1 MLDTLRGV
9 LPNVEIRRDQ
19 IVHVFCGVRPLA
31 ASGSKVTAVVSRGHS
46 IHTDEPDG
54 RRPFAVISLVG
65 GKWTTFRSLAE
76 QSADAILARL
86 GRPRKCRTDAMP
98 IGGGQGCPVGQE
110 RRKQWIARI
119 ARETNLP
126 EARIA
131 DLLARYGARAET
143 YARQAAHAAV
153 GIATTGAGAAPT
165 SAAAG
170 NPDVSTGNAS
180 AGAAASGEADETP
193 LKTLPDYSVGEIR
206 RIAAE
211 EYVQHLDD
219 LVCRRSIIALLG
231 RASEPALTELAEVA
245 GAVLGWSVD
254 RQAAEVAR
262 ALDELRM
269 PS

>member
-1 MLDTLRGV
+1 
-9 LPNVEIRRDQ
+9 
-19 IVHVFCGVRPLA
+19 
-31 ASGSKVTAVVSRGHS
+31 
-46 IHTDEPDG
+46 
-54 RRPFAVISLVG
+54 LVG

-98 IGGGQGCPVGQE
+98 IGGGQDCPVGQE
-110 RRKQWIARI
+110 QRKQWIARI

-143 YARQAAHAAV
+143 YARQAATDAGSNAADKADA
-153 GIATTGAGAAPT
+153 ATAP
-165 SAAAG
+165 ARDAKIEWA
-170 NPDVSTGNAS
+170 
-180 AGAAASGEADETP
+180 ETP

-231 RASEPALTELAEVA
+231 RATEPALTELAQVA
-245 GAVLGWSVD
+245 GEVLGWSAA
-254 RQAAEVAR
+254 RQAAEVTR
-262 ALDELRM
+262 TLNELRM
-269 PS
+269 PE